1 MSNTSRIAFA
11 VLAGYY
17 LGRRRKLRMA
27 AALAL
32 AGLVGRARMSEGGG
46 LLSQGIKTLR
56 SSAEVGQITDRLRGD
71 LMEVGK
77 AAAVAATSRQID
89 ALSNRLHERAET
101 LRTQGTAKGPR
112 RTTRE
117 AEEEGPEEEGP
128 EEEGPE
134 EDYEDRHYE
143 DEGEG
148 YEEEPEPPPQRTQR
162 RTRPV
167 RRAGQSRR

>member
-32 AGLVGRARMSEGGG
+32 AGLMGRARMAEGGG
-46 LLSQGIKTLR
+46 LLGQGIKALR
-56 SSAEVGQITDRLRGD
+56 SSAEIGEITDRLRGD

-89 ALSNRLHERAET
+89 SLSNRLHERAES
-101 LRTQGTAKGPR
+101 LRTQGTAQETR
-112 RTTRE
+112 RPARE
-117 AEEEGPEEEGP
+117 E
-128 EEEGPE
+128 E
-134 EDYEDRHYE
+134 EDYEDLDYE
-143 DEGEG
+143 DEGED
-148 YEEEPEPPPQRTQR
+148 YEEEEELPPRRVQR
-162 RTRPV
+162 RARPV
-167 RRAGQSRR
+167 RGAGQSRR

>member
-32 AGLVGRARMSEGGG
+32 AGLAGRARMGKGG
-46 LLSQGIKTLR
+46 LLSQGLKTL
-56 SSAEVGQITDRLRGD
+56 SSSVEFEEITDRLRGD

-89 ALSNRLHERAET
+89 ALSNRLHERAES
-101 LRTQGTAKGPR
+101 LRTQGPAGETR
-112 RTTRE
+112 RPTRE
-117 AEEEGPEEEGP
+117 PEEE
-128 EEEGPE
+128 EE
-134 EDYEDRHYE
+134 YEDLDYE
-143 DEGEG
+143 DEGED
-148 YEEEPEPPPQRTQR
+148 YEEEQELPPRRVQR
-162 RTRPV
+162 RARPV
-167 RRAGQSRR
+167 RGTGQSRR